1 MKKTLLTLG
10 FIAFASQVGAAQ
22 LSWDFSTTGG
32 TANSGNFK
40 NKLNFNY
47 NSQSLVVDSDGSG
60 DLSVGDKI
68 TSYGGF
74 GSNGFDAFLA
84 SPLTGNDFDNI
95 DSNNVGSFTPG
106 FPAPVGYGTDY
117 VFTFFFNNLEGEW
130 NGTDFEYNNG
140 GLIDFGVFTADT
152 ATGTASTGLAAGFT
166 SLFTLDIAYGGPTG
180 TPGAQQQVFNG
191 TGTGFNDVFSAK
203 STDGTI
209 MTLAEWAALDKVYF
223 ATSQTVNGGLPG
235 FASVSDDIV
244 FTGGLA
250 VLAAIHDGSMT
261 MDVPE
266 PATLALFG
274 LGLIGLSGL
283 ARKRKA

>member
-10 FIAFASQVGAAQ
+10 FLAFASQVGAAQ
-22 LSWDFSTTGG
+22 LSWDFSATGG
-32 TANSGNFK
+32 TANSGNLK

-47 NSQSLVVDSDGSG
+47 NSQSLVIDSDGSG
-60 DLSVGDKI
+60 DLTVGDKI

-74 GSNGFDAFLA
+74 GPGGFDSFGASGLA
-84 SPLTGNDFDNI
+84 GLGFGDVDQ
-95 DSNNVGSFTPG
+95 NNVGSFTPG

-130 NGTDFEYNNG
+130 NGSDFVYNNG
-140 GLIDFGVFTADT
+140 GSIDFGVFTAN
-152 ATGTASTGLAAGFT
+152 TASTGLAAGFT

-180 TPGAQQQVFNG
+180 TPGAQQQVFTG
-191 TGTGFNDVFSAK
+191 TGSGFNDVFSAK
-203 STDGTI
+203 STDGAV
-209 MTLAEWAALDKVYF
+209 MTLADWAALDKVYF
-223 ATSQTVNGGLPG
+223 ATSQTVQGGLPG
-235 FASVSDDIV
+235 FASVGADLDLSS
-244 FTGGLA
+244 GSA